1 MFPRGEENKK
11 KKRRAYLDDFRQTT
25 TGAYE
30 YKGIHYVWDG
40 GEAEWKHQMR
50 MNWVYAVFMAAAV
63 IGAGCLPVP
72 SMINCV
78 YVILPFTVCFICAVS
93 VIWGLC
99 RLSSGGKS
107 LRSYVY
113 DATVEQIP
121 LRSIG
126 TMIGAA
132 ATMAGEVVYLV
143 KNGFEGKTV
152 SAVFFLLTLVC
163 AFFLAKILRAN
174 IQKMVWKRS
183 I

>member
-1 MFPRGEENKK
+1 MEENNK
-11 KKRRAYLDDFRQTT
+11 KKRRAYLDDFRQTG
-25 TGAYE
+25 TGDYE

-40 GEAEWKHQMR
+40 GEDEWNIQMR
-50 MNWVYAVFMAAAV
+50 KNWIYTVLMAASV

-99 RLSSGGKS
+99 RLSNGGKS
-107 LRSYVY
+107 LRAYVY

-121 LRSIG
+121 LRAIG
-126 TMIGAA
+126 TMIGVIAA
-132 ATMAGEVVYLV
+132 MAGEMVYLA
-143 KNGFEGKTV
+143 KNGFEGKAV
-152 SAVFFLLTLVC
+152 SAIIFLVLLAG
-163 AFFLAKILRAN
+163 AFFFVKQLRES
-174 IQKMVWKRS
+174 IRKMQWKRS